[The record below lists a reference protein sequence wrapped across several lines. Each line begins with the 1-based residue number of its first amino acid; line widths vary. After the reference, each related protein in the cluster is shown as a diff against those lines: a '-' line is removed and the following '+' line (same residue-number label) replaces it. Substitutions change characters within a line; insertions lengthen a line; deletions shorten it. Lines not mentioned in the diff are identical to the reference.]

1 MSHWYGSNGYSMG
14 LEDFDNPYRA
24 PEVHLEV
31 ARETILHRQYFWV
44 RLWIILQM
52 VVAIAGCVAAFYDV
66 ETIVATGPI
75 LSIVG
80 ILGAITSFRRKVAI
94 GLWASISAP
103 AISLGV
109 FLLIFLRDWS
119 PSYAQGPV
127 PIIGTI
133 YTVALCVMGIL
144 AIVQTRLRQSAFEA
158 SGLQDSLQQDTL

>member
-1 MSHWYGSNGYSMG
+1 MG

-31 ARETILHRQYFWV
+31 ARETVVHRQYFWV

-80 ILGAITSFRRKVAI
+80 IFGVMTSFKRRFSL
-94 GLWASISAP
+94 GLWISMSAP

-133 YTVALCVMGIL
+133 YTVAICGMGIL
-144 AIVQTRLRQSAFEA
+144 AILRTRLLQSAFEA
-158 SGLQDSLQQDTL
+158 SDVQESVQHSEF

>member
-1 MSHWYGSNGYSMG
+1 MG

-31 ARETILHRQYFWV
+31 ARETVLHRQYFWV

-80 ILGAITSFRRKVAI
+80 ILGAMTCFKRRFFL
-94 GLWASISAP
+94 GLWINTSAP
-103 AISLGV
+103 AVSLGV
-109 FLLIFLRDWS
+109 FLLIFLRRWS

-133 YTVALCVMGIL
+133 YTVAICVMGIL
-144 AIVQTRLRQSAFEA
+144 AILQTRLQQSGFKA
-158 SGLQDSLQQDTL
+158 SDLQDSLQQDAR